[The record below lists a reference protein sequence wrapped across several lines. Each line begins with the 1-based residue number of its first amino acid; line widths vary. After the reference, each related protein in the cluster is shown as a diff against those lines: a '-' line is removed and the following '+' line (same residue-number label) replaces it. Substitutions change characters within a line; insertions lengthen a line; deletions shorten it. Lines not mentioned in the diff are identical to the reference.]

1 MNLRGSVNWLW
12 VMSLI
17 YLTQSLSSAKP
28 LNCSF
33 RVFTSVISILADNAF
48 LLNYVKRLITEMS
61 WASYFRACYFSTW
74 ALKTRGFWDC
84 LDALS
89 NTCSRLS
96 CRCTLQARDTLVHL
110 YRINI
115 AAPNCGTVQI
125 HFSEVHFALREKR
138 GREKKGWRVQ
148 VRQKIEKTQ
157 TSSLLGHFTKQ
168 VPFYSSCVCFKITL
182 MMNSWCQ
189 LL

>member
-1 MNLRGSVNWLW
+1 
-12 VMSLI
+12 MSLI

-61 WASYFRACYFSTW
+61 RASYFRACYFSTW

-148 VRQKIEKTQ
+148 VRQKMEKHKRAPIWAILQ
-157 TSSLLGHFTKQ
+157 NRCL
-168 VPFYSSCVCFKITL
+168 FYSSCACFKITL